1 MSGVVFHSVGAW
13 VCVIVFRPVILVVC
27 SSLSIVCVWFAKAV
41 ALLCFSMCFSSLCS
55 VVLLWVSL
63 GCGFIVISVQ
73 WSQLW
78 FSDEAPKI
86 TR

>member
-1 MSGVVFHSVGAW
+1 MVFHSVGAW
-13 VCVIVFRPVILVVC
+13 ACVIVLRPVILAVC
-27 SSLSIVCVWFAKAV
+27 SSLSIVCIWFAKAV
-41 ALLCFSMCFSSLCS
+41 ALLCFSMFFSSLCS

-73 WSQLW
+73 LSQLR